1 MNSKIKKVPMKVR
14 TIIENDGRNLKGEV
28 SSRLFLKIYNSIS
41 LRRLIKGVNNIKK
54 IKMEN
59 IIIVLSVEI
68 EEKINS
74 RRYIPKIIQNLN
86 KIINCSLIILYILK
100 IFI

>member
-1 MNSKIKKVPMKVR
+1 MNVR
-14 TIIENDGRNLKGEV
+14 TIIEKPVRKLYGDV
-28 SSRLFLKIYNSIS
+28 FSRLLLKTYNSIS

-54 IKMEN
+54 IKIEN
-59 IIIVLSVEI
+59 IIIILSVEI
-68 EEKINS
+68 EEKINN

-86 KIINCSLIILYILK
+86 NINNCSLIILYILK